1 MHKVGTTSTG
11 MVIVEMSKDQFDAL
25 SKISAPSKPPHPRQE
40 SSEAASMSFAE
51 KIEFVKPRITK
62 LGPKKIDSLQKG
74 IKTMFNFTGGISDEE
89 TEKIISKLKRDKIL
103 FISSTNKVTYC

>member
-11 MVIVEMSKDQFDAL
+11 MIIVEMSKEQFDAL
-25 SKISAPSKPPHPRQE
+25 SKICAPSKPHAKQE

-51 KIEFVKPRITK
+51 KVEFVKPRIIK
-62 LGPKKIDSLQKG
+62 LRPKKTDSLKHG

-89 TEKIISKLKRDKIL
+89 TDKIVSKLERDKVIS
-103 FISSTNKVTYC
+103 ISSTKKVTYC